1 MGLSAGNPLQEHIV
15 RQAARLGHHLAFR
28 VRLATLDA
36 VCRLVSRGIG
46 IAVVPEVAARRPG
59 LASRLHIVP
68 LKDEWAT
75 RHSVLSGRADSPV
88 CRRMASSL
96 QEHLRRMMLHQSGRL
111 TLEYPTAT
119 SRHSS
124 LQIIER
130 SVPDNADPIWSE
142 RGLQVPDSFVPL
154 ARCHRYPLFVPHAS
168 RARLSPRSRAS
179 RHA

>member
-1 MGLSAGNPLQEHIV
+1 VGLSAGNPLQEHIV

-75 RHSVLSGRADSPV
+75 RHLVLWARRFSGLSPHGELLAGALAPDD
-88 CRRMASSL
+88 ASSI
-96 QEHLRRMMLHQSGRL
+96 RK
-111 TLEYPTAT
+111 
-119 SRHSS
+119 
-124 LQIIER
+124 
-130 SVPDNADPIWSE
+130 VDP
-142 RGLQVPDSFVPL
+142 
-154 ARCHRYPLFVPHAS
+154 
-168 RARLSPRSRAS
+168 
-179 RHA
+179 